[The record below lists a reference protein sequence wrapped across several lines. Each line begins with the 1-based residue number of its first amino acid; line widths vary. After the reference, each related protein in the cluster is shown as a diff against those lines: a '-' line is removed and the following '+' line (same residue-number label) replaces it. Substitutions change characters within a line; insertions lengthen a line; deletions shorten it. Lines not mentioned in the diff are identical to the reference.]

1 MSAVG
6 VSEAVRARLRFVR
19 ARGDEDLSRFPDFL
33 IIGPQ
38 RTGTTWLH
46 AHLRFHP
53 QILLSEPKEL
63 FFFSSLEHR
72 DRKRFV
78 SDELGHYLRFFRD
91 PLWRFAA
98 KTAICLRRHGELYR
112 PTVRGEATASYAA
125 MAPAVIDDIV
135 ALKPD
140 VRALLMIRHPID
152 RAWSHAKKDLVRNR
166 QRRFE
171 DVSPEEFRAFFA
183 DPYQRR
189 CAQYAEL
196 AETWASRLRPGHLFV
211 GVFDQIATRPEAM
224 LLDVMRF
231 LGVRADRRYIDP
243 DAKDPVNPTA
253 ATRIPPEHLQYL
265 RELFGDDIRKA
276 RERFGVGWE

>member
-1 MSAVG
+1 M
-6 VSEAVRARLRFVR
+6 VSEAVRQHLRYVR

-53 QILLSEPKEL
+53 QIFLSEPKEL
-63 FFFSSLEHR
+63 YFFSSLERR
-72 DRKRFV
+72 DPRRFV
-78 SDELGHYLRFFRD
+78 SDELSSYLRYFRD
-91 PLWRFAA
+91 PLWRWAA

-112 PTVRGEATASYAA
+112 PIVRGEATASYAA

-140 VRALLMIRHPID
+140 IRAILMIRHPIE

-166 QRRFE
+166 KRQFE
-171 DVSPEEFRAFFA
+171 DVAADEFRSFFA

-189 CAQYAEL
+189 CAQYADL
-196 AETWASRLRPGHLFV
+196 ADTWSARLRPGHLFV
-211 GVFDQIATRPEAM
+211 GVFDQIATRPEDM

-243 DAKDPVNPTA
+243 DAKNPVNPTA
-253 ATRIPPEHLQYL
+253 ATRIPAEHRQFLE
-265 RELFGDDIRKA
+265 ELFGADIARA
-276 RERFGVGWE
+276 RERFGVTWE